1 MERFSPDIDRGAFAR
16 SLVAEGMVQGFDA
29 RRRCWVAGL
38 SGAPDLAAVPKLDGS
53 LLLDLDASV
62 VQRASTAHLV
72 HNGPA
77 AVLLPR
83 STADVASMLRFAGD
97 VGVRVAVRGQDDQA
111 FGSELHSGVSRAGL
125 LLDMRTLDRIHGI
138 DAESIRVD
146 AGLPWHKVV
155 DAALQR
161 GLTPPVL
168 TEVLDQSVAST
179 LSVGGVGSTS
189 WRYGAQVDNTLE
201 LSVVTGNGQRLEC
214 SALHNRELFESVLAG
229 QGQCA
234 VITEARLRLVPAP
247 SMVRAI
253 TVAYSGLIPL
263 LRDLNLVRRQGRFDQ
278 VHALVTSDMRGGW
291 FYLLHGVRY
300 FDVPDYPNEA
310 ELMSG
315 LHHLE
320 GTHQSADVTYAQ
332 YVHRIPVTEARSC
345 FPAIGVVL
353 PEPSAIDYLCKLLG
367 RLEPQGELALQ
378 LFSWDMARFTRPL
391 FRRAETLSGVGA
403 VLIRYNPP
411 SARLVDRVQA
421 LSLNLFQLSREMGG
435 AFYPINPLN
444 MTRRDWERH
453 YGPEWPTLANAKW
466 VHDPRNVLASGP
478 DIF

>member
-1 MERFSPDIDRGAFAR
+1 VERFSSDVDPGAFAR
-16 SLVAEGMVQGFDA
+16 SLVAEGMVRGFDPQ
-29 RRRCWVAGL
+29 RRCWVAGH
-38 SGAPDLAAVPKLDGS
+38 SDAADLAAVPKLEGR
-53 LLLDLDASV
+53 LLLDLDAGV
-62 VQRASTAHLV
+62 VQKVSKAHLV

-77 AVLLPR
+77 AVLLPK

-97 VGVRVAVRGQDDQA
+97 VGVRVAVRGQDDQG
-111 FGSELHSGVSRAGL
+111 FGAELDTGVSRTGL
-125 LLDMRTLDRIHGI
+125 LIDMRTLDRIHAI

-146 AGLPWHKVV
+146 AGLPWHRVV
-155 DAALQR
+155 DAALQH

-179 LSVGGVGSTS
+179 LSVGGVGSAS

-201 LSVVTGNGQRLEC
+201 LSVVTGNGRRLEC
-214 SALHNRELFESVLAG
+214 SALHNRELFEAVLAG

-253 TVAYSGLIPL
+253 TVAYTGLIPL

-278 VHALVTSDMRGGW
+278 AHGLVTSDMRGGW

-300 FDVPDYPNEA
+300 FDAPNYPNEA
-310 ELMSG
+310 ELMCG
-315 LHHLE
+315 MHHLQ
-320 GTHQSADVTYAQ
+320 GTHQSADVTYAE
-332 YVHRIPVTEARSC
+332 YVHRIPVSAARAS

-353 PEPSAIDYLCKLLG
+353 PESTAIDYLCKMLG
-367 RLEPQGELALQ
+367 RLEAKGDLALQ

-403 VLIRYNPP
+403 VLLRYNPP
-411 SARLVDRVQA
+411 SARLVERVEQ

-435 AFYPINPLN
+435 AFYPLNPLG

-453 YGPEWPTLANAKW
+453 YGPEWTTLANAKS